1 MTTLVSAVTPVGT
14 QGSHADM
21 LDTQVT
27 LLAALACRSI
37 AVPLS
42 PAFPSPELQYV
53 IDHSEASL
61 LVSSTKLL
69 AKADDV
75 LSSGLAVI
83 PKRLELRK
91 HQGGAE
97 HEVVSLEGEDAG
109 EAGMMLY
116 TSGTTNRPVC
126 LILFS
131 HSLASHSAE
140 TTYLLMA
147 LTERSFA
154 S

>member
-1 MTTLVSAVTPVGT
+1 
-14 QGSHADM
+14 M
-21 LDTQVT
+21 LNTKVT

-42 PAFPSPELQYV
+42 PAFPTPELQYV

-61 LVSSTKLL
+61 LVSSTKFLTR
-69 AKADDV
+69 ADDV

-83 PKRLELRK
+83 PKRLELGK
-91 HQGGAE
+91 HQGGAD

-126 LILFS
+126 LMLS
-131 HSLASHSAE
+131 SNSLASQTE
-140 TTYLLMA
+140 EIYLLMV
-147 LTERSFA
+147 LIERSPA